1 MLLLVMIF
9 KFVTFKNNNNNNKN
23 NCHMNP
29 PTARETMEHLEMN
42 VFILVVVYIV

>member
-9 KFVTFKNNNNNNKN
+9 KFVTFKNNNNNKN
-23 NCHMNP
+23 NSHMNP

-42 VFILVVVYIV
+42 VFILVVDYIV